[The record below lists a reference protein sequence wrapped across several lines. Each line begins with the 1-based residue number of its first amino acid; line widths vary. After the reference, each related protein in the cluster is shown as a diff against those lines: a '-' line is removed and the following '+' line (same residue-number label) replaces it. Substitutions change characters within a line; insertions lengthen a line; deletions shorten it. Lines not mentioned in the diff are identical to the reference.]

1 MREEGNDGAGIQ
13 MKADGSKQLM
23 SPVLFL
29 RLTSAGAVWYK
40 QFSSLTTG
48 TACQYIARCPHT
60 LAYPFTHFSQISSFH
75 TFSRHMLWCQVCFL
89 WLDVCR
95 FVPLRHRV
103 SMEAGSSLSLKRRY
117 EEVDNS
123 SPFSTPKDSD
133 DDISSSD
140 SADSCDSLN
149 PPSSTA
155 FTRKEQQETHVRD
168 NTQ

>member
-1 MREEGNDGAGIQ
+1 
-13 MKADGSKQLM
+13 MKGF
-23 SPVLFL
+23 PLFPHL
-29 RLTSAGAVWYK
+29 LVNIYWCRV
-40 QFSSLTTG
+40 
-48 TACQYIARCPHT
+48 CCP
-60 LAYPFTHFSQISSFH
+60 
-75 TFSRHMLWCQVCFL
+75 
-89 WLDVCR
+89 WLDVCCS
-95 FVPLRHRV
+95 VPLRHRV

-155 FTRKEQQETHVRD
+155 FTRKEQQKTHVKG
-168 NTQ
+168 NTL